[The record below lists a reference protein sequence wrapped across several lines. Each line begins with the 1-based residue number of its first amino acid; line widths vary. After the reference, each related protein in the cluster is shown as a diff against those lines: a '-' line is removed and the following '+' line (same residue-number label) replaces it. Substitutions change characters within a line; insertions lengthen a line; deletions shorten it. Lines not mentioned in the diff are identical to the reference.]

1 MLGQVVQVAKCIIGQ
16 CGTSSSPSAN
26 RHPWRPIRVLDYD
39 EDDSEFTYP
48 PPDKKVLW
56 YTKGKGKGKGTK
68 TKGTKGCKGK
78 GTKPASEEERRA
90 GGSKAFSMPRSIH
103 LGQVCAIVTPM

>member
-1 MLGQVVQVAKCIIGQ
+1 MHYWAMWYLKQPQRKPPPMA
-16 CGTSSSPSAN
+16 AN
-26 RHPWRPIRVLDYD
+26 PVLDYD

-103 LGQVCAIVTPM
+103 LGQVCAM